1 MLIFGVKIQVD
12 NFGHFLTPCPTLH
25 ICYYDY
31 ILPSIALQLLD
42 SLPASFLT
50 LSHLLPLLQLVI
62 MDAVY
67 VNGGEVAAS
76 NGMAQ
81 AQHVL
86 NWNPKQLDIKT
97 KSVEKTLEPLV
108 LQVGTISLLFH
119 KNK

>member
-1 MLIFGVKIQVD
+1 
-12 NFGHFLTPCPTLH
+12 
-25 ICYYDY
+25 
-31 ILPSIALQLLD
+31 
-42 SLPASFLT
+42 
-50 LSHLLPLLQLVI
+50 

-67 VNGGEVAAS
+67 ANGGEVAAS

-108 LQVGTISLLFH
+108 LQVSTGKLAILGAGNMDWRYS
-119 KNK
+119 K

>member
-1 MLIFGVKIQVD
+1 
-12 NFGHFLTPCPTLH
+12 
-25 ICYYDY
+25 
-31 ILPSIALQLLD
+31 
-42 SLPASFLT
+42 
-50 LSHLLPLLQLVI
+50 

-108 LQVGTISLLFH
+108 LQVGTISLLFPPPTQKPISLILSGPQSPQSTQSILRPQVH
-119 KNK
+119 KPF

>member
-1 MLIFGVKIQVD
+1 
-12 NFGHFLTPCPTLH
+12 
-25 ICYYDY
+25 
-31 ILPSIALQLLD
+31 
-42 SLPASFLT
+42 
-50 LSHLLPLLQLVI
+50 

-67 VNGGEVAAS
+67 ANGGEVAAS

-108 LQVGTISLLFH
+108 LQVSTSSQCLKITQKVAFKKENISCCVYKIGQILAEISC
-119 KNK
+119 

>member
-1 MLIFGVKIQVD
+1 
-12 NFGHFLTPCPTLH
+12 
-25 ICYYDY
+25 
-31 ILPSIALQLLD
+31 
-42 SLPASFLT
+42 
-50 LSHLLPLLQLVI
+50 

-97 KSVEKTLEPLV
+97 KSVEKTGKLVVSHEAPVSSGFGAEVVATIQSNCFYMLESPIRRVSGYDTPFPLIFEKHYIPDK
-108 LQVGTISLLFH
+108 L
-119 KNK
+119 KNYEAIKEAHFDSSGKH

>member
-1 MLIFGVKIQVD
+1 
-12 NFGHFLTPCPTLH
+12 
-25 ICYYDY
+25 
-31 ILPSIALQLLD
+31 
-42 SLPASFLT
+42 
-50 LSHLLPLLQLVI
+50 

-67 VNGGEVAAS
+67 ANGGEVAAS

-108 LQVGTISLLFH
+108 LQVSTSARCLKITQKVAFKKENISCFVYKIGQILAEISC
-119 KNK
+119 

>member
-1 MLIFGVKIQVD
+1 M
-12 NFGHFLTPCPTLH
+12 
-25 ICYYDY
+25 
-31 ILPSIALQLLD
+31 
-42 SLPASFLT
+42 
-50 LSHLLPLLQLVI
+50 LPLLQLVI

-108 LQVGTISLLFH
+108 LQVSTTLRA
-119 KNK
+119 KRA